1 MASNHVFLWL
11 LRKMKIKKMKNITIF
26 NNISWNFLKGFLQFL
41 LMIII
46 VRSLS
51 ISDYGWYVA
60 TIAGFELV
68 VIFCLPGVIRI
79 ALRSSLSVNS
89 RFEHLFGLRVFLLP
103 LLLFGFIFTPEGK
116 AVFILLATAS
126 DQISMFA
133 RVKLNQHRQYLIHNG
148 LESFK
153 PFTVIVAV
161 IFYTVLI
168 DKDLSLDYLIQAYC
182 YLSVINMILNIWY
195 AKKYASFTL
204 KILNPSKTDFIESI
218 YSSGNGLISTCMRRG
233 MVLVA
238 AYSFSTA
245 DAAYVNIALQFLTI
259 FTMLYSGMSLSLT
272 RDIYD
277 VSLSIN
283 KIKVEYF
290 RPLLLL
296 IFSIISGSLL
306 LYFFGDLVLVTI
318 LGEAAIGA
326 APIVFLTPLIF
337 LLQLP
342 QLLLMGVF
350 MRFKQE
356 FLILGLN
363 IFSIVIFIPIAFFLA
378 TSVNNLMFIALN
390 FSLFTSLVYLVAFR
404 HSRIK
409 NKYVEFL
416 VQKDLSE
423 N

>member
-1 MASNHVFLWL
+1 
-11 LRKMKIKKMKNITIF
+11 MKNITVF
-26 NNISWNFLKGFLQFL
+26 NNISWKFLKGFLQFL
-41 LMIII
+41 SMIII
-46 VRSLS
+46 VRSLP

-60 TIAGFELV
+60 AISAFELV
-68 VIFCLPGVIRI
+68 VIFCLPGVVRI
-79 ALRSSLSVNS
+79 ALRSSLSENS
-89 RFEHLFGLRVFLLP
+89 RFEHLFGLRVLLLP
-103 LLLFGFIFTPEGK
+103 VLLFGFVFIPEGK

-133 RVKLNQHRQYLIHNG
+133 RVKLNQHRQYLIYNA
-148 LESFK
+148 LESLK
-153 PFTVIVAV
+153 PFTVIIAV
-161 IFYTVLI
+161 IFYTVLR

-182 YLSVINMILNIWY
+182 YLSVANMFLNIWY

-204 KILNPSKTDFIESI
+204 KILKPSKTDFTESV
-218 YSSGNGLISTCMRRG
+218 YSSGNGLIGTCMRRG

-238 AYSFSTA
+238 AYSFSTT

-283 KIKVEYF
+283 KIAGGYF

-296 IFSIISGSLL
+296 IVSIISGSLL
-306 LYFFGDLVLVTI
+306 LYFFGELVLVTI
-318 LGEAAIGA
+318 LGETAIGA
-326 APIVFLTPLIF
+326 AAIVFLTPLIL

-356 FLILGLN
+356 SLILGLN
-363 IFSIVIFIPIAFFLA
+363 IFSIVTFIPITFLLA
-378 TSVNNLMFIALN
+378 TSVNNLMLITLN
-390 FSLFTSLVYLVAFR
+390 FALFTSLVYLIAFR
-404 HSRIK
+404 RFRVK
-409 NKYVEFL
+409 NKYAEF
-416 VQKDLSE
+416 QSEKDLSE
-423 N
+423 NQ